1 MSIRLLLL
9 VTLLLWGAAPQS
21 FAVSPAE
28 YDHVLAAVQVSLS
41 AQVQALRSGQIPTG
55 EPPSLTAKRALGPV
69 RSVEA
74 PGKLPQLVD
83 AGRLIDAVGSA
94 DSLHGAEKKVGAF
107 EALNRQITDLRNSL
121 MRSSSPR
128 GRVDTAAT
136 LRSVRSV
143 LSAEEFASDPPPPP
157 SFAQK
162 ASAWLDHWLS
172 KLFSQNN
179 PHSPPMPPINPNVL
193 QGIFIVIAAA
203 AFAALVYIL
212 VKTLG
217 QHGAKARPL
226 GLAEE
231 EAVLVQARDN
241 DSLLALA
248 ELQAKEG
255 DYRRAFRLV
264 YLAALVALDTG
275 GVLRFDKSKTNWEYL
290 RALRGAGRSDIYSAL
305 TPLTR
310 EFDQVWYGLSRT
322 DASQYAHALAQY
334 HALLAASPTSQSIAR
349 KTVGT

>member
-1 MSIRLLLL
+1 MSVRLFLSVL
-9 VTLLLWGAAPQS
+9 LLLWGAAPQS
-21 FAVSPAE
+21 FAISQAE
-28 YDHVLAAVQVSLS
+28 YDHALAAVQVSLT

-55 EPPSLTAKRALGPV
+55 EPPLLAAKRALGTV

-74 PGKLPQLVD
+74 PGELPQLVD
-83 AGRLIDAVGSA
+83 ADPLIDAVRSV
-94 DSLHGAEKKVGAF
+94 DSLHGAEKKAGAF
-107 EALNRQITDLRNSL
+107 EALNRQITDLRKSL
-121 MRSSSPR
+121 MHPQRPS

-136 LRSVRSV
+136 LSSVRSV
-143 LSAEEFASDPPPPP
+143 LSADEFASDPPPPP

-162 ASAWLDHWLS
+162 ASAWLDRWLS
-172 KLFSQNN
+172 KLFTQNN
-179 PHSPPMPPINPNVL
+179 RNTSPMPAINPNIL
-193 QGIFIVIAAA
+193 QGIFILIVAA

-241 DSLLALA
+241 DSLLVLA
-248 ELQAKEG
+248 EEQANKG

-290 RALRGAGRSDIYSAL
+290 RALRSAGRSDIYSAL

-322 DASQYAHALAQY
+322 DVSQYAHALAQY
-334 HALLAASPTSQSIAR
+334 HALLAASPMSQSTVR
-349 KTVGT
+349 NTVGT

>member
-1 MSIRLLLL
+1 MSIRLFLF
-9 VTLLLWGAAPQS
+9 VTLLLWSAAPQS
-21 FAVSPAE
+21 SAISQAE
-28 YDHVLAAVQVSLS
+28 YDHALATVQISLT

-55 EPPSLTAKRALGPV
+55 EPPLLAAKRALGAI

-74 PGKLPQLVD
+74 PGELPQLVD
-83 AGRLIDAVGSA
+83 AGRLIDAVRSA
-94 DSLHGAEKKVGAF
+94 DSLHSAEKKSGAF
-107 EALNRQITDLRNSL
+107 EALNRQITDLRKSL
-121 MRSSSPR
+121 MHSQGPS
-128 GRVDTAAT
+128 GQVDTAAT
-136 LRSVRSV
+136 LSSVRSV
-143 LSAEEFASDPPPPP
+143 LSADEFASDPPPPP

-162 ASAWLDHWLS
+162 VSAWLDHWLS

-179 PHSPPMPPINPNVL
+179 PHSPPMPPINPNIL
-193 QGIFIVIAAA
+193 QGIFVVIAAA

-212 VKTLG
+212 VKALG

-248 ELQAKEG
+248 EDQAKKG

-275 GVLRFDKSKTNWEYL
+275 GVLRFDRSKTNWEYL
-290 RALRGAGRSDIYSAL
+290 RALRAAGRSDIYSAL

-322 DASQYAHALAQY
+322 DVSQYAQALAQY
-334 HALLAASPTSQSIAR
+334 HALLAATPPPQSPIR
-349 KTVGT
+349 NTVGA

>member
-1 MSIRLLLL
+1 MRIRLFLCAA
-9 VTLLLWGAAPQS
+9 LLLWVAVPCSYAA
-21 FAVSPAE
+21 APAE
-28 YDHVLAAVQVSLS
+28 YDHALAAVQNSLIEQS
-41 AQVQALRSGQIPTG
+41 QALRAGQVPTG
-55 EPPSLTAKRALGPV
+55 EAPLLTAQRILGPI

-74 PGKLPQLVD
+74 PGELPQSVD
-83 AGRLIDAVGSA
+83 AARLIDAVRAA
-94 DSLHGAEKKVGAF
+94 DSLHGADKKADAL
-107 EALNRQITDLRNSL
+107 EAVNRQIAALRTSLVSSKNSGA
-121 MRSSSPR
+121 S
-128 GRVDTAAT
+128 VDTAET
-136 LRSVRSV
+136 LKSVRSV
-143 LSAEEFASDPPPPP
+143 LATDEFASDPPPPP

-162 ASAWLDHWLS
+162 ASAWLDRWIS
-172 KLFSQNN
+172 KLFSRRTPN
-179 PHSPPMPPINPNVL
+179 PPPMQPINPSVL
-193 QGIFIVIAAA
+193 QAIFIVIVAA

-217 QHGAKARPL
+217 QRGAKARPL

-248 ELQAKEG
+248 EQQAKEG

-290 RALRGAGRSDIYSAL
+290 RALRAAGRSDIYSAL

-310 EFDQVWYGLSRT
+310 EFDQVWYGFSRT

-334 HALLAASPTSQSIAR
+334 HALLAASPVSQSIAQ
-349 KTVGT
+349 KTVNA

>member
-1 MSIRLLLL
+1 MSIRLFLF

-21 FAVSPAE
+21 SAISQAE
-28 YDHVLAAVQVSLS
+28 YDHALATVQVSLT

-55 EPPSLTAKRALGPV
+55 EPPLLAAKRALGAI

-74 PGKLPQLVD
+74 PGELPQLVD
-83 AGRLIDAVGSA
+83 TGRLVDAVRSA
-94 DSLHGAEKKVGAF
+94 DSLHGAEKKTGAF
-107 EALNRQITDLRNSL
+107 EALNRQITDLRKSL
-121 MRSSSPR
+121 MRSQGPSD
-128 GRVDTAAT
+128 RVDTAAT
-136 LRSVRSV
+136 LSSVRSV
-143 LSAEEFASDPPPPP
+143 LSADEFASDPPPPP
-157 SFAQK
+157 SFAQRV
-162 ASAWLDHWLS
+162 SAWLDHWLS

-179 PHSPPMPPINPNVL
+179 PNSPPMPPINPSIL
-193 QGIFIVIAAA
+193 QGIFIVIVAA

-212 VKTLG
+212 VKALG

-248 ELQAKEG
+248 EEQAKKG

-275 GVLRFDKSKTNWEYL
+275 GVLRFDRSKTNWEYL
-290 RALRGAGRSDIYSAL
+290 RALRAAGRSDIYSAL
-305 TPLTR
+305 IPLTR

-322 DASQYAHALAQY
+322 DVSQYAQALAQY
-334 HALLAASPTSQSIAR
+334 HALLAATPPPQSPAR
-349 KTVGT
+349 NTVGT

>member
-1 MSIRLLLL
+1 MSIRLFLF
-9 VTLLLWGAAPQS
+9 VTLLLWGTAPQS
-21 FAVSPAE
+21 YAISQTQ
-28 YDHVLAAVQVSLS
+28 YDHALAAVQVSLT

-55 EPPSLTAKRALGPV
+55 EPPLLAAKRALGAI

-74 PGKLPQLVD
+74 PGELPQLVD
-83 AGRLIDAVGSA
+83 AGRLIDAVRSA
-94 DSLHGAEKKVGAF
+94 DSLHGAEKKAGAF
-107 EALNRQITDLRNSL
+107 EALNRQITDLRKSL
-121 MRSSSPR
+121 MRSQGPSD
-128 GRVDTAAT
+128 RVDTVAT
-136 LRSVRSV
+136 LNSVRSV
-143 LSAEEFASDPPPPP
+143 LSADEFASDPPPPP

-162 ASAWLDHWLS
+162 VSAWLDYWLS

-179 PHSPPMPPINPNVL
+179 PHSPPMPPINPNIL
-193 QGIFIVIAAA
+193 QGIFVVIAAA

-212 VKTLG
+212 VKALG

-248 ELQAKEG
+248 EDQAKKG

-275 GVLRFDKSKTNWEYL
+275 GVLRFDRSKTNWEYL
-290 RALRGAGRSDIYSAL
+290 RALRAAGRSDIYSAL

-322 DASQYAHALAQY
+322 DVSQYAQALAQY
-334 HALLAASPTSQSIAR
+334 HALLAATPPPQSPIRS
-349 KTVGT
+349 TVGT